1 MNTRKNETALDKEI
15 PNEQFAWS
23 QNMAFGVFPTDIIE
37 HIKENNEDWLIKLRC
52 IEDLDA
58 VLESLMDPINQNELA
73 LLMNFSSSFI
83 QFVEEFLILDESQD
97 IKILFTAIKAIK
109 LVLTPQNKYR
119 INLKRLVNTLVT
131 KLNDNKEVIRNEIE
145 RIIINIS
152 SYLSTKDLILQLL

>member
-1 MNTRKNETALDKEI
+1 
-15 PNEQFAWS
+15 
-23 QNMAFGVFPTDIIE
+23 MAFGVFPTDIIE
-37 HIKENNEDWLIKLRC
+37 YIKENNEDWLIKLRC